1 MEYVQVIGSLSTIG
15 ILWFLIRDVKKEVM
29 IIKDNHLKHIAEDI
43 SDIKER
49 VSVLETT
56 VKIHHDK

>member
-1 MEYVQVIGSLSTIG
+1 MEYVQIIGSLSTIG

-29 IIKDNHLKHIAEDI
+29 IIKDNHLKHIADDI

>member
-29 IIKDNHLKHIAEDI
+29 IIKDNHLKHIADDI